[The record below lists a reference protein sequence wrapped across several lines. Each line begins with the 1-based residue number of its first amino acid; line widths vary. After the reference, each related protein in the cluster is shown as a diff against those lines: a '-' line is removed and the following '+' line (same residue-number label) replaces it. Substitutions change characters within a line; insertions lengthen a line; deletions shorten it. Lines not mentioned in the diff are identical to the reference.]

1 MSSHLLLTVQ
11 TVVLVTISLAILY
24 PVVAYSRS
32 VLHTEAIVALAAS
45 TLAFTAG
52 SLVEQALGRPV
63 VAEGVYLISA
73 VAFGIAVW
81 LFAREFVRPGEP
93 SFGDDGGPAP
103 GSTPEFADVTDDAI
117 EGGFADARGDD
128 DGE

>member
-1 MSSHLLLTVQ
+1 MTSHALLTVQ

-45 TLAFTAG
+45 TLVFTVG

-63 VAEGVYLISA
+63 AAEGIYFLSCLA
-73 VAFGIAVW
+73 LALAVW
-81 LFAREFVRPGEP
+81 LFAREFVRPGETGFGTDDDTTP
-93 SFGDDGGPAP
+93 SRASGFGDAHDTTG
-103 GSTPEFADVTDDAI
+103 
-117 EGGFADARGDD
+117 GGFAAATEED